1 MTRRRTTDGRFQPLP
16 SEFFSRDAREVAIDL
31 LGRYLVRQLPKP
43 LGGQRM
49 VARIVETEAYLGE
62 GDAAS
67 HARNGP
73 ATARSKRLYR
83 PGGQAYVYLIYG
95 MHFCFNVVTG
105 SREDGGAVLVRGA
118 APIERLE
125 RMVELR
131 NRVGK
136 NLRPGDIAGGPGK
149 LCQALAIDDS
159 IDGRPLD
166 ETPLYLAQ
174 GEPIADT
181 DIARGPRIGVDY
193 AGEAAQWPLRFGIAG
208 HPEMSRPILRSR

>member
-1 MTRRRTTDGRFQPLP
+1 MSRRRITDGRFQPLP
-16 SEFFSRDAREVAIDL
+16 SEFFSRDASEVATDL

-73 ATARSKRLYR
+73 VTARSKRLFR

-105 SREDGGAVLVRGA
+105 SRKDGGAVLVRGA

-131 NRVGK
+131 NRARK

-159 IDGRPLD
+159 LDGRPLD
-166 ETPLYLAQ
+166 DKPLYLAQ

-208 HPEMSRPILRSR
+208 HPEMSRPILGSR